1 MTRKGRKRIMERK
14 KKCWIYILIPL
25 VAGAVAGMLSSSGM
39 EAYGQMAKP
48 PLSPPG
54 WVFPVVWTILYILM
68 GIAAC
73 LVAKSDDPEKQE
85 AIRAFWI
92 QLVVNVIWPIL
103 FFGLGLCGLAFAWL
117 VLLWVLVFRLW
128 KQFKGIDGTAGKLL
142 VPYLLWLT
150 FAGYLNLGICLMGY

>member
-1 MTRKGRKRIMERK
+1 METKGK
-14 KKCWIYILIPL
+14 KKCWFYILVPL
-25 VAGAVAGMLSSSGM
+25 VAGAVAGMISGSGM
-39 EAYGQMAKP
+39 AAYEQMTKP

-73 LVAKSDDPEKQE
+73 LVAKSYDPDSQE
-85 AIRAFWI
+85 ALRAFWV
-92 QLVVNVIWPIL
+92 QLIVNVIWPIL
-103 FFGLGLCGLAFAWL
+103 FFGLGLCGLAFGWL

-128 KQFKGIDGTAGKLL
+128 KQFKSIDKRAGYLL

-150 FAGYLNLGICLMGY
+150 FAGYLNLSICLMGY